1 MRKLSR
7 GGSTGHV
14 QANEEDC
21 EEQAEPVS
29 VLLVLRES
37 HVIIIP
43 ILNQRPLPFLP
54 PTTPHDIAPLLLLLP
69 TLHLASPYPPP
80 CLSLYSP
87 FLGWFFL
94 GVKSASI
101 TGEIISTLISDS
113 FRVDNL
119 NLRLVMVLTVGKAGR
134 VGKALGQKDQCY

>member
-54 PTTPHDIAPLLLLLP
+54 PISPHDIAPLLLLLP
-69 TLHLASPYPPP
+69 TL
-80 CLSLYSP
+80 SLYSL